1 MRVLVD
7 INVLLDAL
15 LGRQPHFD
23 YADHIIKL
31 CADKKVQGYMAAH
44 TIPNMFYILRKHM
57 SKEDRRQ
64 VLLYLCD
71 ILTVEG
77 IDSAKLV
84 SALKD
89 ESFSDFEDCLQSSC
103 AKSIGADYIITR
115 NMKDFINSEIPA
127 ILPKD
132 FLDFMKDLH

>member
-15 LGRQPHFD
+15 LGRQPYFD

-44 TIPNMFYILRKHM
+44 TIPNMFYILRKDM
-57 SKEDRRQ
+57 SKEARRE

-77 IDSAKLV
+77 IDSAKIV

-89 ESFSDFEDCLQSSC
+89 ESFSDFEDSLQSSC
-103 AKSIGADYIITR
+103 AGSIRADYIITR
-115 NMKDFINSEIPA
+115 NMKDFKNSEIPA
-127 ILPKD
+127 ILPED
-132 FLDFMKDLH
+132 FLSLLQGK